1 MTKPLSDAT
10 VERVTRALRADITAT
25 LGAGFTFD
33 LDSFVEDG
41 RRTHSIRMTG
51 MSSYYDSDE
60 HFMGGVVDDVQQYIH
75 DLFIDTT
82 WPACPRHPHHPMW
95 LRGDWWCCGED
106 RISRLGELALLQP
119 GPAHAAAGPV
129 LKTVALA
136 TNVRLTY
143 AEQGDPD
150 GIPVVLLH
158 GFTDSWRS
166 FERVL
171 PHLPETIRA
180 LALTQRGHG
189 DSERPAS
196 GYLSYDFAADIA
208 AFLDAL
214 GLERAV
220 IVGHSMGATNGQW
233 FAIDY
238 PDRVSALLLAASFTS
253 YRSNPVAM
261 EFWESAVSTLADP
274 IDPAFVREFQQSTLA
289 QPIPAPFL
297 ETVIRESQKVPA
309 RVWREAFQGFLEDDV
324 APDLG
329 RINAPTLIVW
339 GDLDSF
345 CRRVD
350 QDALLE
356 AIPHARLIVY
366 EKTGHALHWEHPER
380 FAVDLIAFVKA

>member
-1 MTKPLSDAT
+1 MTPAIK
-10 VERVTRALRADITAT
+10 TA
-25 LGAGFTFD
+25 
-33 LDSFVEDG
+33 
-41 RRTHSIRMTG
+41 
-51 MSSYYDSDE
+51 
-60 HFMGGVVDDVQQYIH
+60 
-75 DLFIDTT
+75 
-82 WPACPRHPHHPMW
+82 
-95 LRGDWWCCGED
+95 
-106 RISRLGELALLQP
+106 
-119 GPAHAAAGPV
+119 
-129 LKTVALA
+129 ALA
-136 TNVRLTY
+136 TNVRLAY

-171 PHLPETIRA
+171 PHLPGTIRA

-189 DSERPAS
+189 ESERPAS
-196 GYLSYDFAADIA
+196 GYRSYDFAADIA
-208 AFLDAL
+208 AFLNAL

-220 IVGHSMGATNGQW
+220 LVGHSMGATNAQR

-261 EFWESAVSTLADP
+261 EFWESAVSKLADP
-274 IDPAFVREFQQSTLA
+274 IDPAFVREFQKSTLS
-289 QPIPAPFL
+289 QPVPAAFL
-297 ETVIRESQKVPA
+297 ETVIRESLKVPA
-309 RVWREAFQGFLEDDV
+309 RVWREAFEGFLEDDV

-329 RINAPTLIVW
+329 RIKAPTLVVW
-339 GDLDSF
+339 GELDSF

-366 EKTGHALHWEHPER
+366 EKTGHALHWEQPER
-380 FAVDLIAFVKA
+380 FAADLMAYLQQAT